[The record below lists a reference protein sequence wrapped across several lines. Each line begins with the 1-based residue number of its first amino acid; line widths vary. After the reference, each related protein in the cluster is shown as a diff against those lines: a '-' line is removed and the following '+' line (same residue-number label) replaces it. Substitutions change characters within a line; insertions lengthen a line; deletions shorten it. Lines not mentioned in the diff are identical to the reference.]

1 MQPLCPATNSKSSL
15 IQMLHTCG
23 GDALAHGI
31 GEAAKALGTGG
42 VDPGDGGRNHGQ
54 AEQIRQQF
62 GKPVLGQEMVVQQI
76 DHKGADPRAILDRS
90 RDQVRKR
97 CPRHGVTVRARA
109 AMSPM
114 LGHDDL
120 RFGHVKDLPGLVGD
134 G

>member
-62 GKPVLGQEMVVQQI
+62 RKPILGQEMVVQQI

-90 RDQVRKR
+90 RDLG
-97 CPRHGVTVRARA
+97 CISSARIDSSDA
-109 AMSPM
+109 EIFKSRPSMINAP
-114 LGHDDL
+114 H
-120 RFGHVKDLPGLVGD
+120 
-134 G
+134 